1 MQLGQRAVQHLL
13 GQALGQGFHHRLH
26 RLAFGEQAIWSDL
39 NFEVQ
44 PGEFI
49 AIIGANGSGKSMLL
63 KSILGQ
69 QTLSSGSIELL
80 GKRAGFGS
88 REIGYIPQHR
98 ILGTDL
104 PLRVIDAVRFGLDG
118 HKFGL
123 PLPSKAMKTKAM
135 RALEAV
141 DAAHLADKPV
151 GQLSGGEMQRVRVA
165 QAVISK
171 PSLVLADEPLSALD
185 LHHQGVVSELIHAQA
200 SEQKAAVLFVTHD
213 VNPIIDFVDRVL
225 YLAQGRYSIGTADE
239 VLQSD
244 VLSELYGTEID
255 VVRNQGR
262 VVVLGAHDHDHHE
275 AEEWL

>member
-1 MQLGQRAVQHLL
+1 MGSVLKVAN
-13 GQALGQGFHHRLH
+13 AS
-26 RLAFGEQAIWSDL
+26 LAFGEQAIWSDL

-69 QTLSSGSIELL
+69 QALTSGSIELL
-80 GKRAGFGS
+80 GKKAGFGS
-88 REIGYIPQHR
+88 RKIGYIPQHR

-123 PLPSKAMKTKAM
+123 PIPSKSMKSQAM

-141 DAAHLADKPV
+141 DAEHLADKPV

-213 VNPIIDFVDRVL
+213 VNPIIDYVDRVL
-225 YLAQGRYSIGTADE
+225 YLAQGNYSIGTPDE
-239 VLQSD
+239 VLRSE
-244 VLSELYGTEID
+244 VLSKLYGSEID

-262 VVVLGAHDHDHHE
+262 VVVLGTHDHNHHQD
-275 AEEWL
+275 EEWS